1 MIDYIEGHTLLINK
15 PSRWTS
21 FDVVKKI
28 RNNLRTALQVKKIKV
43 GNAGTLDPLADGL
56 LIVCTGKFTKRINE
70 FQAQEKEYTAEFTL
84 GATTPSFDL
93 ETEVNETFAYN
104 PITEDML
111 KTNAESLTGN
121 ILQTPPI
128 YSAIKQDG
136 KRLYEHARKGEDV
149 KIKERMVHVSKF
161 EIIKVEMPK
170 VHVRIVCSKGTYIR
184 SLAQTFGKN
193 LNSGA
198 YLSQLTRIRIGKF
211 KLSQAIDIQE
221 FIDSFSLTNNQ
232 ATEHSFSI
240 FAHFFT

>member
-1 MIDYIEGHTLLINK
+1 MIDYLEGHTLLINK
-15 PSRWTS
+15 PLRWTS
-21 FDVVKKI
+21 FDAVKKI
-28 RNNLRTALQVKKIKV
+28 RNTLRTALNIKKIKV
-43 GNAGTLDPLADGL
+43 GHAGTLDPLADGL

-70 FQAQEKEYTAEFTL
+70 FQAQEKEYVAEFTL
-84 GATTPSFDL
+84 GATTSSFDL
-93 ETEVNETFAYN
+93 ETEVNETFDYN
-104 PITEDML
+104 HITEDML
-111 KTNAESLTGN
+111 KTNAESLTGD

-149 KIKERMVHVSKF
+149 KIKERMVHISKF

-198 YLSQLTRIRIGKF
+198 HLSQLTRTRIGKF
-211 KLSQAIDIQE
+211 ELSQAIDIQE

-232 ATEHSFSI
+232 ATEH
-240 FAHFFT
+240 